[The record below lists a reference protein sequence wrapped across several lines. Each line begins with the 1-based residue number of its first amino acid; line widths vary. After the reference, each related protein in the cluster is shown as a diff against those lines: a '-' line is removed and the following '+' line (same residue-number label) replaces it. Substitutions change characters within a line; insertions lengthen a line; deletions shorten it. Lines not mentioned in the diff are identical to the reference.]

1 MRKIPTNSKPPR
13 ASKPAAKGELPLDLI
28 GPHVTPGA
36 SSPQRLYQA
45 LCHAIVGGIA
55 KPGEALPPSRILAKQ
70 IGFQRNAV
78 TDAYERL
85 IADGFAVARTGS
97 GTFVAAR
104 IPARIDSKPKTM
116 PVIDAPQSG
125 ALALG
130 CTHIDSQ
137 ALRRFRSFAGRRLRA
152 FGPEHLHYGDPR
164 GSLELRAAI
173 ANHLLSARG
182 LRCDPDQIMLTSG
195 TQHGF
200 RIALGTVVKPGE
212 KIWCEDPGY
221 PASRRSIEQCGARAV
236 SVPVDDH
243 GLIVAKGRA
252 AAPTAR
258 AAYVT
263 PSHQFPL
270 GVQMSM
276 ARRLEL
282 LDWARDAD
290 AWVFEDDYDSEF
302 RYDGAPLLSLAG
314 LDRLRRVIYM
324 GTFAKT
330 LFPGLRIGYC
340 ALPESLVG
348 PVTTARAA
356 MDRFPGTLLQGA
368 VADMLN
374 SGAFAANLRKMR
386 GIYREARDT
395 LARTLTT
402 ASSGRLSVPVPSQG
416 LHLVAKF
423 DSETALTVAA
433 QAKASAGV
441 DGWLLADTYLRARPA
456 PGFVLGFSGHP
467 LPALVASAEKL
478 AQESLAALGAT
489 SAARRTTDRHG
500 TGRIPPRPR
509 QRRSG

>member
-1 MRKIPTNSKPPR
+1 MPKI
-13 ASKPAAKGELPLDLI
+13 ELPLDLVGAHI
-28 GPHVTPGA
+28 TEGA
-36 SSPQRLYQA
+36 SSRDRLYQA
-45 LCHAIVGGIA
+45 LCHAITGGVA

-70 IGFQRNAV
+70 TGFRRNAI

-85 IADGFAVARTGS
+85 IADGFAVARVGS

-104 IPARIDSKPKTM
+104 IPTRIDNKPAKRIA
-116 PVIDAPQSG
+116 IDEPQRG
-125 ALALG
+125 TLALG
-130 CTHIDSQ
+130 CTDIDDQ
-137 ALRRFRSFAGRRLRA
+137 ALRRFRSFLGRRMRA
-152 FGPEHLHYGDPR
+152 FGSEHLHYGDPR
-164 GSLELRAAI
+164 GSHELRTAI

-195 TQHGF
+195 TQHGL
-200 RIALGTVVKPGE
+200 RIVLSAILKPGE

-221 PASRRSIEQCGARAV
+221 PAARKSIEHCGARPV
-236 SVPVDDH
+236 SVPVDAF
-243 GLIVAKGRA
+243 GLIVAKGRT
-252 AAPTAR
+252 AAPHAR

-276 ARRLEL
+276 SRRLEL

-314 LDRLRRVIYM
+314 IDHLQRVIYM

-340 ALPESLVG
+340 ALPERLIG

-356 MDRFPGTLLQGA
+356 MDRFPATLMEGT

-386 GIYREARDT
+386 GVYREARDA
-395 LARTLTT
+395 LASTLTD
-402 ASSGRLSVPVPSQG
+402 ASDGRLSVPVPSQG

-423 DSETALTVAA
+423 ESATALDIAA
-433 QAKASAGV
+433 QAKAAAGAE
-441 DGWLLADTYLRARPA
+441 GWLLADTYLRARPT
-456 PGFVLGFSGHP
+456 PGFVLGFAGHP
-467 LPALVASAEKL
+467 LPKLIASAAKL
-478 AQESLAALGAT
+478 ARASLAALNASANGTRKNSGA
-489 SAARRTTDRHG
+489 RTTV
-500 TGRIPPRPR
+500 PK
-509 QRRSG
+509 RRATKR